1 MSLSR
6 AARLDDYWVA
16 TLSGR
21 ECQMAAIQ
29 TLRTQ
34 YRVSDFVEWQKAGTL
49 ELNPNF
55 QRRPVWKKGAKSFLI
70 DTILRG
76 LPMPIIFLRDLR
88 SDLKTLKARRDV
100 VDGQQ
105 RIRTILGYIDR
116 DLLVDFK
123 TEHDEFVIDPVHN
136 KDLGGKAFKD
146 LDSTHKQQI
155 LDYQFSVHSF
165 PADTDDRDL
174 LQIFARMNATGVKLN
189 AQELRNA
196 EFFGAF
202 KTLAY
207 QIATEQLNRWRDDW
221 HIFTPLQIA
230 RMNEVEM
237 TSEFMLLIM
246 DGVLEKN
253 NKTID
258 AYYKEYDG
266 RFGDAKE
273 VANRFRSTLDAIE
286 TLLPKDVVSGL
297 FRNRTLFYALFA
309 SIYGLQYDIRPT
321 PNKVPASDKH
331 ALLSRKKPIAV
342 KGNIIDH
349 LKRSA
354 LAIKNKTAP
363 ADVLEVLRGSTAH
376 AGGRRT
382 IIKYLVGRDNDPCPP
397 LR

>member
-1 MSLSR
+1 
-6 AARLDDYWVA
+6 
-16 TLSGR
+16 
-21 ECQMAAIQ
+21 MAAIQ

-105 RIRTILGYIDR
+105 RIRTILGFIDR
-116 DLLVDFK
+116 NLLADFK
-123 TEHDEFVIDPVHN
+123 PDHDEFVIDPVHN
-136 KDLGGKAFKD
+136 KDLGGKAYKD
-146 LDSTHKQQI
+146 LGAEHKQQI

-207 QIATEQLNRWRDDW
+207 QIATEQLNRWRDNW

-230 RMNEVEM
+230 RMNEVEL

-246 DGVLEKN
+246 DGVLEKS
-253 NKTID
+253 NKAID
-258 AYYKEYDG
+258 DYYNEYDS
-266 RFGDAKE
+266 RFADAKE
-273 VANRFRSTLDAIE
+273 VTSRFRATLDTIE
-286 TLLPKDVVSGL
+286 ALLPQDVVAGL
-297 FRNRTLFYALFA
+297 FRNRPIFYALFA
-309 SIYGLQYDIRPT
+309 SIYGLQYSIRPV
-321 PNKVPASDKH
+321 PNRVPASDKH
-331 ALLSRKKPIAV
+331 VPLSREKAKAIKASV
-342 KGNIIDH
+342 IEHI
-349 LKRSA
+349 KRAA
-354 LAIKNKTAP
+354 LAIKNKSAP
-363 ADVLEVLRGSTAH
+363 QEVLEVLRGSTAH
-376 AGGRRT
+376 AASRRT
-382 IIKYLVGRDNDPCPP
+382 IIRYLVGRDNDPCPP
-397 LR
+397 LH